1 MRNHQGEGFEAE
13 KENGGENSWEEL
25 RKVEFAGDAKTE
37 ETEASREKNA
47 EIGAQKIRELT
58 DWRAKAER
66 EDPQGFAEAVAED
79 TKDNTEKE
87 RRRQEVYDGVAKFKE
102 NEANL
107 NDLHERFDEIEKLQA
122 ARRKS
127 WISRVKRDLGLK
139 DRKLMDLKQ
148 KAEEIQAKIEEST
161 VEEARLT
168 SSGFATEERM
178 QQKLDK
184 GECLE
189 PFKVSKALFFK
200 MLFDGYIKDANT
212 FIGGTKA
219 MHYLGYLVW

>member
-1 MRNHQGEGFEAE
+1 M
-13 KENGGENSWEEL
+13 
-25 RKVEFAGDAKTE
+25 
-37 ETEASREKNA
+37 
-47 EIGAQKIRELT
+47 
-58 DWRAKAER
+58 
-66 EDPQGFAEAVAED
+66 
-79 TKDNTEKE
+79 
-87 RRRQEVYDGVAKFKE
+87 
-102 NEANL
+102 

-178 QQKLDK
+178 QQKLDAIGGDLHENEENFVEKNIAPLEKEQKKELLKFDNLAKLSTREYLDLWK
-184 GECLE
+184 GLN
-189 PFKVSKALFFK
+189 PFYLSHVTRQGYRDHGTLVYHTAGMGEFHDGFTGISK
-200 MLFDGYIKDANT
+200 MLTPSSAELKLCIIWDIWSGRTIC
-212 FIGGTKA
+212 GS
-219 MHYLGYLVW
+219 